1 MIKQFIH
8 KLKIATIFLMLPI
21 LLSAPLPVSGEV
33 ASIEDTKDRI
43 ENISEEEHRVL
54 EKLFLITKEIE
65 ALEAEEGRLADEMVS
80 MEEQISQ
87 LTDSIAKLQ
96 SEYDIKLEILQQV
109 LVYYQRGGPATYL
122 EILFSA
128 ESFSEF
134 LKSLNVIKDI
144 THNVSGLLTEID
156 EGRKQL
162 TIEKEQLAGKVVL
175 LENKKQDLEHKRQER
190 EKAQEEQEAYLS
202 SLLEDRIY
210 YEEQLQNLQLLWDNC
225 KKLFTNIVAETT
237 RMIREGY
244 ITAQELNLEFGLFT
258 MPGAI
263 EEDTFNRI
271 LNDHSEM
278 TETFFRFED
287 GEVILEVPE
296 LHLVLKG
303 NFIITGDR
311 AIQYE
316 IVAGTFYELPLD
328 DLSLQVLFEQGPF
341 IIDFADFT
349 DGMAMVDFTLEEV
362 KSQEGQ
368 LSFIIKLKW

>member
-1 MIKQFIH
+1 MKQFIR
-8 KLKIATIFLMLPI
+8 KLKIATTFLMLPI
-21 LLSAPLPVSGEV
+21 LLTAPLPVSGEV

-65 ALEAEEGRLADEMVS
+65 ALEAEEGKLADEMFS
-80 MEEQISQ
+80 MEEQITD
-87 LTDSIAKLQ
+87 LTDVIANLQ
-96 SEYDIKLEILQQV
+96 REYDNKLDILQQV

-122 EILFSA
+122 EILLSA

-144 THNVSGLLTEID
+144 THNVSGLLSEIE
-156 EGRKQL
+156 EGRERL
-162 TIEKEQLAGKVVL
+162 TLEKEQLAGKVVM
-175 LENKKQDLEHKRQER
+175 LENKRLDLEHKRQER
-190 EKAQEEQEAYLS
+190 VKVQEEQEAYL
-202 SLLEDRIY
+202 LGLKEDRIY

-225 KKLFTNIVAETT
+225 KELFTNIVAETT
-237 RMIREGY
+237 RIIQEGY
-244 ITAQELNLEFGLFT
+244 ITAEDLNLEFGLFT

-287 GEVILEVPE
+287 GEVLLEVPE
-296 LHLVLKG
+296 LHLALQG
-303 NFIITGDR
+303 QFFIADDR
-311 AIQYE
+311 AILYE
-316 IVAGTFYELPLD
+316 ITSGTFYELPLD
-328 DLSLQVLFEQGPF
+328 DLSLQVLFEQGPL
-341 IIDFADFT
+341 IIDFADIT
-349 DGMAMVDFTLEEV
+349 DGIAMVDFTLEEV

-368 LSFIIKLKW
+368 LSFVIKLKW